1 MNLVSV
7 SERLARSYLFVPGS
21 RPERVDKARASG
33 ADVVIADVEDAV
45 APEDKDRAR
54 DAIGAVLDPARP
66 LVVRI
71 NPFGS
76 PWFERDLA
84 LCSRPGVAAVVLPKA
99 EDPAHL
105 STVHAACARPVLAL
119 IETARGVWN
128 ALELARA
135 QGVGRLVF
143 GAFDFRLDLAL
154 PDAGYA
160 QLAPYRAQL
169 VLASRVAGLPA
180 PVDSPSAEL
189 NDESAVRTE
198 ALEARTSASAASC
211 ACIRARS
218 LWSTRRSCRRRVS
231 SMGVAYRRS
240 CACCKRRGRGG
251 GGQDGRSS
259 LARHRRATARAAA
272 RLVGTPASLR
282 DRDAGSRHRR
292 RTTCVPTSA
301 RRPAGGLRRKATRE
315 TLRRPSSH
323 RRRAASFP

>member
-1 MNLVSV
+1 MNLVSA

-33 ADVVIADVEDAV
+33 ADVVIADLEDAV

-54 DAIGAVLDPARP
+54 DVIGAVLDPARP

-135 QGVGRLVF
+135 HGVGRLVF

-198 ALEARTSASAASC
+198 ALAARNLGFGAKLCVHPSQVAAVNAAFLPTREEIEWASRIVEA
-211 ACIRARS
+211 
-218 LWSTRRSCRRRVS
+218 
-231 SMGVAYRRS
+231 
-240 CACCKRRGRGG
+240 
-251 GGQDGRSS
+251 
-259 LARHRRATARAAA
+259 ARAASGA
-272 RLVGTPASLR
+272 AVAVDGRMVDRPLLDIAERLLAQRR
-282 DRDAGSRHRR
+282 DR
-292 RTTCVPTSA
+292 
-301 RRPAGGLRRKATRE
+301 
-315 TLRRPSSH
+315 
-323 RRRAASFP
+323 

>member
-135 QGVGRLVF
+135 HGVGRLVF

-198 ALEARTSASAASC
+198 ALEARNLGFGAKLCVHPSQVAAVNAAFLPTREEIEWASRIVEA
-211 ACIRARS
+211 
-218 LWSTRRSCRRRVS
+218 
-231 SMGVAYRRS
+231 
-240 CACCKRRGRGG
+240 
-251 GGQDGRSS
+251 
-259 LARHRRATARAAA
+259 ARAASGA
-272 RLVGTPASLR
+272 AVAVDGRMVDRPLLDIAERLLAQRR
-282 DRDAGSRHRR
+282 D
-292 RTTCVPTSA
+292 
-301 RRPAGGLRRKATRE
+301 K
-315 TLRRPSSH
+315 
-323 RRRAASFP
+323 

>member
-198 ALEARTSASAASC
+198 ALEAKNSGFGGKLCVHPSQVPVVNATFMPSAGELEWAS
-211 ACIRARS
+211 
-218 LWSTRRSCRRRVS
+218 RV
-231 SMGVAYRRS
+231 VEA
-240 CACCKRRGRGG
+240 
-251 GGQDGRSS
+251 
-259 LARHRRATARAAA
+259 ARAASGA
-272 RLVGTPASLR
+272 AVAVDGRMVDRPLLDIAERLLAQRR
-282 DRDAGSRHRR
+282 DS
-292 RTTCVPTSA
+292 
-301 RRPAGGLRRKATRE
+301 
-315 TLRRPSSH
+315 
-323 RRRAASFP
+323 